1 MVEAYNGG
9 LWIIKLKIERREQM
23 FCPKCGVE
31 NQEDAKLCRSCSWV
45 LTSVGPTA
53 PAPDAKTSAL
63 AVTSLVLGILSFCT
77 FFITAPLAIILGIIG
92 LFKIEKSHG
101 KLKGRGIAIA
111 GMALPVI
118 ALPIV
123 ALLMGIMMP
132 ALARTRMIAYRMV
145 CGANM
150 AGLSKAMLLYAGDN
164 KNMYPPADQWCDSL
178 IKYENVSQKQ
188 FICKGDK
195 KGPSSYAMNKNIEKL
210 GANAPPDMVLLF
222 ESKPGWNQSGG
233 PELLTTENHQ
243 GEGCNISFCDGH
255 TAFVLTESINN
266 LRWTAEPPEIHH

>member
-1 MVEAYNGG
+1 
-9 LWIIKLKIERREQM
+9 M

-63 AVTSLVLGILSFCT
+63 AIASLILGISSFCT
-77 FFITAPLAIILGIIG
+77 FLITAPLGIILGIVS
-92 LFKIEKSHG
+92 LFKIEKSQG
-101 KLKGRGIAIA
+101 RLKGRGIAIA
-111 GMALPVI
+111 GIALPGIALPVI
-118 ALPIV
+118 

-150 AGLSKAMLLYAGDN
+150 AAISKEMILYSGDN
-164 KNMYPPADQWCDSL
+164 KDMYPAPDQWCDSL
-178 IKYENVSQKQ
+178 IKYDPNFPKKM
-188 FICKGDK
+188 FCCKGDK
-195 KGPSSYAMNKNIEKL
+195 QGPSSYAMNKNIEKL
-210 GANAPPDMVLLF
+210 GNNAPPDMVLLF

-243 GEGCNISFCDGH
+243 GEGCNITFNDGH
-255 TAFVLTESINN
+255 TAFIQAKDINN
-266 LRWTAEPPEIHH
+266 LRWTAEPAKIKY

>member
-1 MVEAYNGG
+1 
-9 LWIIKLKIERREQM
+9 M

-63 AVTSLVLGILSFCT
+63 AVASLVLGILSFCT
-77 FFITAPLAIILGIIG
+77 FCITAPLAIILGIVG
-92 LFKIEKSHG
+92 LFKIEKSQG

-111 GMALPVI
+111 GIALPGIALPVI
-118 ALPIV
+118 

-145 CGANM
+145 CATNM
-150 AGLSKAMLLYAGDN
+150 SALSKEMLLYAGDN
-164 KNMYPPADQWCDSL
+164 KDMYPTTDQWCDL
-178 IKYENVSQKQ
+178 LVKYDPNLSQKM
-188 FICKGDK
+188 FCCKGDK
-195 KGPSSYAMNKNIEKL
+195 EGPSSYAMNKNIEKL
-210 GANAPPDMVLLF
+210 GANSPPDMVLLF
-222 ESKPGWNQSGG
+222 ESKPGWNQSAG

-243 GEGCNISFCDGH
+243 REGCNIAFNDGH
-255 TAFVLTESINN
+255 VRFVLPEDINN
-266 LRWTAEPPEIHH
+266 LRWTAEPVKINH